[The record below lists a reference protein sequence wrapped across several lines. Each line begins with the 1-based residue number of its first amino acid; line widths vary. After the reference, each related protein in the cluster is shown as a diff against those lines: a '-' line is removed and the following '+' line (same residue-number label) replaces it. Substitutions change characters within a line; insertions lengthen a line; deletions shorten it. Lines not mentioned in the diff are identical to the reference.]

1 MVRAA
6 MKIIVEIEFEKY
18 YRFLGRCDPTSSEY
32 KLLKSGIET
41 SDPRDPTVRL
51 VMVLCASDEA
61 KKLLELAEII
71 CPDAVRDI
79 KTSIDLARTP

>member
-41 SDPRDPTVRL
+41 SDPRDPTARL
-51 VMVLCASDEA
+51 VIVLCASDEA
-61 KKLLELAEII
+61 KKLLELAKIV

-79 KTSIDLARTP
+79 QTSIDLARTP

>member
-1 MVRAA
+1 MLRAA

-18 YRFLGRCDPTSSEY
+18 YRFLVRCDPTSSEY

-51 VMVLCASDEA
+51 GMVLCVSDQA
-61 KKLLELAEII
+61 KKLLELAKMI
-71 CPDAVRDI
+71 CPDAVRDF